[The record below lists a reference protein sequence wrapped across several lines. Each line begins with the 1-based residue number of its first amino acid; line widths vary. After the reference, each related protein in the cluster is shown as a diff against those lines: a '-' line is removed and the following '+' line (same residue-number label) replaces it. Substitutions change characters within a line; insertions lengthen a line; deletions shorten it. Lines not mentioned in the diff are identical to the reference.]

1 MKTQSGS
8 DFQLKISDTFNES
21 VKQKMKDEFD
31 KLTTSLAEE
40 MAERMSK
47 QKVLS
52 ANFSHEIAKSLD
64 CKKLQDLKLLSE
76 EFLRKNMNIET
87 EVPKIRTEKN
97 RIREM
102 LRTEQ
107 KTIAKQLNLN
117 FERAAQL
124 QTELFKTI
132 STQEGMAGS
141 GPNKN
146 SLSGD
151 QLKKYINLFNPK
163 AGHFDAPSSNEGN
176 GSQFDIS
183 VYQAPFDGSGYRWS
197 FSYSGSDFHL
207 DESSNRVHDADL
219 GITANQIAVSLG
231 VNAADNSTYFDCENV
246 SLVLINHPMKTT
258 GHVRVVG
265 FLQCIKDTDEVKILD
280 HSQVFTWLGNVGL
293 GYSETKD
300 AHSLYLDV
308 NGENI
313 GKNTFYS
320 SDVIPFDTDDHDYTN
335 LDDNLPSEVRALGI
349 DIPVQFNQNEIV
361 PLWIGTGTESSSRAV
376 GQEIRANTF
385 QSWKLQEVWV
395 ITEN

>member
-8 DFQLKISDTFNES
+8 DFQVKISDTFNES

-47 QKVLS
+47 QKALS
-52 ANFSHEIAKSLD
+52 ANFSHKIANSID
-64 CKKLQDLKLLSE
+64 GKK
-76 EFLRKNMNIET
+76 
-87 EVPKIRTEKN
+87 
-97 RIREM
+97 
-102 LRTEQ
+102 
-107 KTIAKQLNLN
+107 
-117 FERAAQL
+117 QL
-124 QTELFKTI
+124 QTEWFKTI
-132 STQEGMAGS
+132 SSQERIPGS
-141 GPNKN
+141 QLNKN
-146 SLSGD
+146 SLTGN
-151 QLKKYINLFNPK
+151 QIKKYLNLSKPNR
-163 AGHFDAPSSNEGN
+163 GHFDTPSSNGGN
-176 GSQFDIS
+176 GSDFEIAI
-183 VYQAPFDGSGYRWS
+183 YQAPFDGSGYRWS
-197 FSYSGSDFHL
+197 FSYSGSNFYI

-231 VNAADNSTYFDCENV
+231 VNSDDDSTYFDCENV
-246 SLVLINHPMKTT
+246 SMVLINHSMKTG

-265 FLQCIKDTDEVKILD
+265 FLQCIQDTDEVKILD
-280 HSQVFTWLGNVGL
+280 HSQLLTVLGNTGL

-300 AHSLYLDV
+300 AHSLYVDI

-349 DIPVQFNQNEIV
+349 EIPVQFNQNDKV
-361 PLWIGTGTESSSRAV
+361 PLWIGTGIESSSRAV
-376 GQEIRANTF
+376 GQEIRANTL

>member
-8 DFQLKISDTFNES
+8 DFQIKISEKFNGS

-31 KLTTSLAEE
+31 KLTTTRAEK

-47 QKVLS
+47 QKILS
-52 ANFSHEIAKSLD
+52 ASFAHKMTKSLD
-64 CKKLQDLKLLSE
+64 TKKLQDLKLLSE
-76 EFLRKNMNIET
+76 EFLRKNMTIET
-87 EVPKIRTEKN
+87 EIPKIRTEKT

-102 LRTEQ
+102 LRKEQ
-107 KTIAKQLNLN
+107 QSITKQLNLN
-117 FERAAQL
+117 FDKAARL

-132 STQEGMAGS
+132 SLQEGSTGS
-141 GPNKN
+141 ELNKN
-146 SLSGD
+146 SISGD

-163 AGHFDAPSSNEGN
+163 AGHFDTPSSNGGN
-176 GSQFDIS
+176 GSDFDIAI
-183 VYQAPFDGSGYRWS
+183 YQAPFDGSGYRWS

-207 DESSNRVHDADL
+207 DESTNRVHDAEL

-231 VNAADNSTYFDCENV
+231 VNSDDDSTYFDCENV
-246 SLVLINHPMKTT
+246 SLVLINHLMKTA

-265 FLQCIKDTDEVKILD
+265 FLQCIQDTDEVKILD
-280 HSQVFTWLGNVGL
+280 HSQFLTVLGNVGL

-300 AHSLYLDV
+300 AHSLYLDI

-335 LDDNLPSEVRALGI
+335 LDENLPSEVRALGI

-385 QSWKLQEVWV
+385 QSWKLQSVWV